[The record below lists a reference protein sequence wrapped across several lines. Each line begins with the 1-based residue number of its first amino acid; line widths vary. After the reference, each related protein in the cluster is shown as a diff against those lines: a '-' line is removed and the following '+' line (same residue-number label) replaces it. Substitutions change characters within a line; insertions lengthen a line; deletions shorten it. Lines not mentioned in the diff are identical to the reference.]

1 MAKVR
6 ILYIEDDDIQ
16 RKTLASGLRSKG
28 HSVSVATSGR
38 TGLRLFNSKA
48 FEVIL
53 CDLNMPEMDGLG
65 VLENIRRKDPDI
77 PFIIL
82 SAHGTVPLALK
93 AIKKGATYFV
103 LKPVEINQITITIEQ
118 IIEKTKLQKKM
129 QDSQNILQMVAGI
142 AHEINTPIGAVSSMY
157 DTLSR
162 TLRNLQGVLES
173 KFPTEYE
180 QLPEL
185 KSTFKIIQDSNHV
198 IKSGTE
204 RVTTKERGQST

>member
-6 ILYIEDDDIQ
+6 VLYIEDNDIQ

-82 SAHGTVPLALK
+82 SAHGTVPLAVK
-93 AIKKGATYFV
+93 AIKKGANYFV

-118 IIEKTKLQKKM
+118 IIEKTKLQKKKCRIPRTHFRW
-129 QDSQNILQMVAGI
+129 SQKTYRISYIL
-142 AHEINTPIGAVSSMY
+142 
-157 DTLSR
+157 
-162 TLRNLQGVLES
+162 
-173 KFPTEYE
+173 
-180 QLPEL
+180 
-185 KSTFKIIQDSNHV
+185 
-198 IKSGTE
+198 
-204 RVTTKERGQST
+204 

>member
-82 SAHGTVPLALK
+82 SAHGTVPLAVK
-93 AIKKGATYFV
+93 TIKKGATYFV

-118 IIEKTKLQKKM
+118 IIEKTKLQKKL

-185 KSTFKIIQDSNHV
+185 KSTFKIIHDSNHV